1 MLVERFQF
9 YRFPVT
15 SGNAGT
21 IQEGLVLQTD
31 DDAPFRLS
39 GIAIWTN
46 DVIDGAFDGQL
57 SIRFQRPDGRLV
69 QRLITPTS
77 VIASGNQ
84 YAGAASNLGANP
96 NQALITAINPN
107 IIYPPRSVITIDAQT
122 LAGAP
127 VTPGTI
133 IVFVGVKIFNEENVW
148 APRYPA
154 KFTARP
160 YLNSL
165 FVPNL
170 SIANG
175 ALLNQPFTV
184 EQDADFVFQ
193 LGGYTDFAPSGS
205 ATFAVEGSGTI
216 VVTGVNGTQLNFAAD
231 NIGIP
236 DQPMTVTVIGNQ
248 IMIED
253 STDGAGGVTGTAGQ
267 AAALINATPAAAAL
281 VMAVATVPGTF
292 PVFGFFVTITNG
304 GAVMNLPDLGFQM
317 RDWRLKSYMNDYIP
331 VALLFP
337 FLTAQQPGWLFPEI
351 YIPSQQQL
359 FFDFAYLWPNV
370 AAASGVN
377 VTLGLKGMKVYPQ

>member
-1 MLVERFQF
+1 MLVERLQF
-9 YRFPVT
+9 YRLPVI

-46 DVIDGAFDGQL
+46 DVIAGAFDGQL

-77 VIASGNQ
+77 VVASGNQ

-122 LAGAP
+122 LTGAP

-133 IVFVGVKIFNEENVW
+133 IVFVGVKIFNEDNVW

-193 LGGYTDFAPSGS
+193 LGGYTDFAPWNSPPPSSPERLAAAVGEAPLVGQTVGS
-205 ATFAVEGSGTI
+205 AA
-216 VVTGVNGTQLNFAAD
+216 NGAA
-231 NIGIP
+231 
-236 DQPMTVTVIGNQ
+236 
-248 IMIED
+248 
-253 STDGAGGVTGTAGQ
+253 
-267 AAALINATPAAAAL
+267 
-281 VMAVATVPGTF
+281 
-292 PVFGFFVTITNG
+292 
-304 GAVMNLPDLGFQM
+304 MNLPDLGFQM

-370 AAASGVN
+370 AAATGVN